1 VTADGSALDGRC
13 ARRRAKQRDRRGARR
28 RLNQGRTP
36 AILLLPSLAGL
47 AFLVLPVIG
56 LLAKTPW
63 RQFVQD
69 LSSTDTWTA
78 LRLSLECAT
87 AATGFSLVL
96 GIPLAWLL
104 ARTGLPGRGVA
115 RSLVAVPLVLPP
127 VVGGMALLLVFG
139 RTGLLGGYLD
149 DWFGVTLPFTT
160 AGVVMAE
167 TFVALPFLVI
177 SVETALHGLDPALEE
192 AAATSGAS
200 RWQTFRWITLPNLL
214 PAIGAGAVLSWARA
228 LGEFGATITF
238 AGDFPGTTQTMPLA
252 VYLAFQDDPQSA
264 IVLSVV
270 LLAVSV
276 TLLAA
281 LRDRLFTRL

>member
-1 VTADGSALDGRC
+1 MT
-13 ARRRAKQRDRRGARR
+13 RRAPHRGRGR
-28 RLNQGRTP
+28 TGGGRGRGPNQGRAP
-36 AILLLPSLAGL
+36 VALLLPSLAGL

-56 LLAKTPW
+56 LLMRTPW
-63 RQFVQD
+63 RQFLQD
-69 LSSTDTWTA
+69 LSATDTWTA

-87 AATGFSLVL
+87 AATGISLLL
-96 GIPLAWLL
+96 GVPLAWLL
-104 ARTGLPGRGVA
+104 ARTALPGRGLA
-115 RSLVAVPLVLPP
+115 RALVMVPLVLPP

-139 RTGLLGGYLD
+139 RNGVLGGSLYR
-149 DWFGVTLPFTT
+149 WFGVSLPFTT
-160 AGVVMAE
+160 PGVIMAE

-177 SVETALHGLDPALEE
+177 AVETALHTLDPEMEE
-192 AAATSGAS
+192 AAATSGAG
-200 RWQTFRWITLPNLL
+200 RWEIFRWVTLPNLL

-276 TLLAA
+276 ALLAA
-281 LRDRLFTRL
+281 LRDRLFTRV

>member
-1 VTADGSALDGRC
+1 MTRRVSQSD
-13 ARRRAKQRDRRGARR
+13 RRRRPGR
-28 RLNQGRTP
+28 RLNQGRAP
-36 AILLLPSLAGL
+36 VVLLLPSLVGL
-47 AFLVLPVIG
+47 AFLTLPVLG
-56 LLAKTPW
+56 LLVRTPW
-63 RQFVQD
+63 SRLTED
-69 LSSTDTWTA
+69 IAATDTWTA

-87 AATGFSLVL
+87 AATGVSLVL
-96 GIPLAWLL
+96 GVPLAWLL
-104 ARTGLPGRGVA
+104 ARTEMPGRRAA

-139 RTGLLGGYLD
+139 RDGILGSYLD
-149 DWFGVTLPFTT
+149 RWFGITLPFTT

-192 AAATSGAS
+192 AAATSGAG
-200 RWQTFRWITLPNLL
+200 RWQIFRWITLPNLL

-228 LGEFGATITF
+228 IGEFGATITF

-252 VYLAFQDDPQSA
+252 VYLAFENDPQSA

-270 LLAVSV
+270 LLVVSV
-276 TLLAA
+276 ALLAA
-281 LRDRLFTRL
+281 LRDRLFTRV

>member
-1 VTADGSALDGRC
+1 MTRPAPAGGRG
-13 ARRRAKQRDRRGARR
+13 RGRGGARR
-28 RLNQGRTP
+28 GPNQGRAP
-36 AILLLPSLAGL
+36 AVLLLPSLVGL

-56 LLAKTPW
+56 LLMRTPW

-69 LSSTDTWTA
+69 LSASDTWTA

-87 AATGFSLVL
+87 AATGVSLLL
-96 GIPLAWLL
+96 GVPLAWLL
-104 ARTGLPGRGVA
+104 ARTALPGRRLA
-115 RSLVAVPLVLPP
+115 RALVTVPLVLPP

-139 RTGLLGGYLD
+139 RNGVLGGSLYR
-149 DWFGVTLPFTT
+149 WFGVSLPFTT
-160 AGVVMAE
+160 PGVIMAE

-177 SVETALHGLDPALEE
+177 AVETALQGLDPEMEE
-192 AAATSGAS
+192 AAATSGAG
-200 RWQTFRWITLPNLL
+200 RWQTFRWVTLPNLL

-238 AGDFPGTTQTMPLA
+238 AGNFPGTTQTMPLA

-276 TLLAA
+276 ALLAA
-281 LRDRLFTRL
+281 LRDRLFTRV